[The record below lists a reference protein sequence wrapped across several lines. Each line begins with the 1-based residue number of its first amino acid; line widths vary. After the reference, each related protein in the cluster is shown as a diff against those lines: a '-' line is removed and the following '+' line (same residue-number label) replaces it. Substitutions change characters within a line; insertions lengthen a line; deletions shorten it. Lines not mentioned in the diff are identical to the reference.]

1 MVFNSPQVYS
11 GCGWWD
17 EMVLAVEAAGCLTLP
32 PSQGASKS
40 AIRTANFSL
49 SNLLVMQEVCDK
61 ELELGLIKEGGGQG
75 GFRNRWPDE
84 FPRSPHK
91 VLLEQLSRL
100 LLLDCIPS
108 LTNSHLLLS

>member
-1 MVFNSPQVYS
+1 
-11 GCGWWD
+11 
-17 EMVLAVEAAGCLTLP
+17 
-32 PSQGASKS
+32 
-40 AIRTANFSL
+40 
-49 SNLLVMQEVCDK
+49 MQEICDMK
-61 ELELGLIKEGGGQG
+61 MELGLIKEGGGQG

-108 LTNSHLLLS
+108 LTNSHLLLSQAIRRNQSNKV